1 MLELVDPTGPADL
14 GCATMVPGVE
24 ERLRATESGPTGG
37 DAG

>member
-1 MLELVDPTGPADL
+1 MLELIDPTGVADP
-14 GCATMVPGVE
+14 GCATTVPGVE